1 MEISKSDWKL
11 YREKLPI
18 WQEKY
23 MERLTAEYIEL
34 LNSDKSTSDKFWE
47 LEERIYADK
56 KKPGV
61 CVSPTKNNMVFQLA
75 RLLYDGVISQA
86 DLEDFSYEIKEAVK
100 IILQL

>member
-1 MEISKSDWKL
+1 MNPAHAESERNIKNAAENQKENEMEISKSDWKL

-34 LNSDKSTSDKFWE
+34 LNSDKSASDKFWE

-56 KKPGV
+56 KKP
-61 CVSPTKNNMVFQLA
+61 
-75 RLLYDGVISQA
+75 D
-86 DLEDFSYEIKEAVK
+86 
-100 IILQL
+100 